1 MVPPKKSRQ
10 PRSQLD
16 SERLQELDDWLAKTE
31 LEYREEPPEHA
42 AQLWKAGFLD
52 NLPDHVV
59 SFLRFSIPLFFGHLI
74 GRGGG
79 SLGEVWL
86 SPLKINWSH
95 TALLDAYFD
104 IGPLFT
110 SYHVIIGL
118 PIVFVWGWRCF
129 TLPRIGNGLWAYW
142 IMIFASLFVFFMM
155 RSHGFRF
162 YVPMILILS
171 TLVYAGHELHSAHRG
186 RPSTLPG
193 ADVLNKVLMT
203 LYEPTVAGSK

>member
-10 PRSQLD
+10 PCSQLD

-86 SPLKINWSH
+86 SPLKIN
-95 TALLDAYFD
+95 L
-104 IGPLFT
+104 PFT
-110 SYHVIIGL
+110 FTIHSGSVLKIIFSGL
-118 PIVFVWGWRCF
+118 V
-129 TLPRIGNGLWAYW
+129 N
-142 IMIFASLFVFFMM
+142 
-155 RSHGFRF
+155 
-162 YVPMILILS
+162 
-171 TLVYAGHELHSAHRG
+171 
-186 RPSTLPG
+186 
-193 ADVLNKVLMT
+193 
-203 LYEPTVAGSK
+203 VAGVVTIKS

>member
-31 LEYREEPPEHA
+31 LEYREEPPEQA

-79 SLGEVWL
+79 
-86 SPLKINWSH
+86 
-95 TALLDAYFD
+95 D

-118 PIVFVWGWRCF
+118 LIVFVWGWRCF